1 MNELEYKFSGKN
13 IETISIYYG
22 LFLITWG
29 ILVMLISGTSSP
41 TALIP
46 SFIGLAVFAFS
57 YLAVKLPSKKKLFM
71 HIVVLLG
78 VLIFL
83 GGFRVL
89 SNMEDLLGAKFWADV
104 SQIMMILTGGFF
116 TYLCVQSFIFVRK
129 NR

>member
-22 LFLITWG
+22 LFLIIWG

-46 SFIGLAVFAFS
+46 SFIGFMVFAFA
-57 YLAVKLPSKKKLFM
+57 YLAVKIPSKKKLFM

-78 VLIFL
+78 VLIFI

-89 SNMEDLLGAKFWADV
+89 SNINDLFGAKYWADV
-104 SQIMMILTGGFF
+104 SQIMMVLTGGFF